1 TRDDYG
7 SVITPTASIVFDASD
22 PITHTTSILFYTQ
35 GPDDP
40 SSNSRVEI
48 GENGNLRPTGN
59 NRYALGEPGKR
70 WTTVYTVNG
79 IDMSSDGRL
88 KDNITTLPYG
98 LEQIKQ
104 LQPVEFTWK
113 DAPVD
118 DIRFG
123 LIAQDVLEVL
133 PEIVSVGDDPAGLL
147 SMNYTEIV
155 PVLVS
160 AIQEQQGQIES
171 QEEQILALEARL
183 SALESAQNSLSPRAG
198 LFTNLND

>member
-1 TRDDYG
+1 MLDVSGDARFRVNEHNNLLIYSENEDARIDFTRDDYG

-40 SSNSRVEI
+40 SSNSIVEI
-48 GENGNLRPTGN
+48 GENGNLRPAGN

-113 DAPVD
+113 DATVD

-123 LIAQDVLEVL
+123 LIAKMCSKCFQKL
-133 PEIVSVGDDPAGLL
+133 
-147 SMNYTEIV
+147 
-155 PVLVS
+155 
-160 AIQEQQGQIES
+160 
-171 QEEQILALEARL
+171 
-183 SALESAQNSLSPRAG
+183 
-198 LFTNLND
+198 